1 MRNGTML
8 VLVLLF
14 ALLHAS
20 TEVHAQSDDEAWI
33 ERYMDQSSG
42 MLAPVSRGPGTGD
55 RIEVDD
61 LPRFVGY
68 SVRLGLSSGRS
79 RQGVIESADAR
90 QVVLIAQMSGGS
102 ASLTLSR
109 AQIVSAQLE

>member
-1 MRNGTML
+1 MRRGYM
-8 VLVLLF
+8 VLLLVSLMCTP
-14 ALLHAS
+14 AML
-20 TEVHAQSDDEAWI
+20 HAQSDDEAWI
-33 ERYMDQSSG
+33 ERYMDQRSG
-42 MLAPVSRGPGTGD
+42 VAAPVWRGPGTGD

-68 SVRLGLSSGRS
+68 SVRLGLSNGRS
-79 RQGVIESADAR
+79 RHGVIESADER
-90 QVVLIAQMSGGS
+90 RVVLIAQMSGGR